1 MSRLLSAFSD
11 AMLESSSI
19 ISINSSHNPHS
30 NSSRLETDM
39 SDYEALFD
47 NDLNIEKADH
57 LLLNKYVI
65 YQLSQYST
73 LNVKDFDL
81 WIVIQIDFQ
90 QFIEDNLKQLNKSI

>member
-1 MSRLLSAFSD
+1 
-11 AMLESSSI
+11 
-19 ISINSSHNPHS
+19 
-30 NSSRLETDM
+30 M